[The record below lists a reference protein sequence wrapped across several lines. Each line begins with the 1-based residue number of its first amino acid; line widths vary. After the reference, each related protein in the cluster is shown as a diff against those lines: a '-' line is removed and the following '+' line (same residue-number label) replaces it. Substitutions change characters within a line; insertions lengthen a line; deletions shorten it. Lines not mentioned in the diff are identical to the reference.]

1 MVLDGTVV
9 SPRKALATSPGNR
22 PEPKQTKMSAG
33 SIEGQYLYRLP
44 AHITTEFCKVMDSLD
59 RSDWLRFASRVL
71 HDQVDLRL
79 AERSERP
86 TDCVLHRWGVQNGTV
101 GELLHVLNDL
111 KLLRARDII
120 LRWSP
125 VPPSDRPAPTP
136 WPQPPPKP
144 SFSDQ
149 LFSPPLKDQHQK
161 PQSNMETRPLTPP
174 VPRPLP
180 RPGPPPSA
188 LRTDGEK
195 RLEDL
200 DSPPRPPEWPTGV
213 GGPPTSDPS
222 CDTQLVH
229 SALCWPLEE
238 VLRGTENFSKRLCIG
253 EGGFGHVFR
262 ATMRNT
268 DYAVKK
274 LKEDSEMDWSLVK
287 QSFRTEVEKL
297 TQYRHPNIVDFGGY
311 CMERGVYCLVYVFM
325 PNGSLEDWLQSKT
338 GGALSWQQRVRVLL
352 GSAKAIQF
360 LHEST
365 PALIHGDV
373 KSSNILLAEG
383 LEPKLGDFGLA
394 RLCRA
399 PPVRGAA
406 TSSVVRT
413 QKVRGTLAYLPEE
426 YILTGEL
433 GVEIDTYSFGV
444 VLLELLTGR
453 RALETDGTS
462 RTRYLKDLVRESEEE
477 ADEERGRGGAGK
489 SARVSQE
496 ERISQAAA
504 HIWKKHLDP
513 QLRSQFSPGSQEL
526 CKLACRCLDRR
537 KRRPRMKEVFRLLQE
552 VQQRLDSSSPA
563 PPASAPVDSLADRF
577 SRLGPQEDTFHCPPN
592 LHPPPGALTSQDG
605 LRCASLSRVPC
616 ESDESQG
623 FSQYLVSGPGEPD
636 SSSSSLSSCGRNGL
650 YGSSPQ
656 GSPGSRLGSPVGL
669 GGAPALASCQAG
681 ASGPRQG
688 IVMNPAK
695 ERFFHK
701 LALYEEGRIPSA
713 ELLSSSADSGGELRR
728 PEESD
733 EFDC

>member
-462 RTRYLKDLVRESEEE
+462 RTRYLDGGAPGAYPSKQREQGRGRGVRPLVTEAGRDGV
-477 ADEERGRGGAGK
+477 ADEESTGRFAQG
-489 SARVSQE
+489 
-496 ERISQAAA
+496 
-504 HIWKKHLDP
+504 
-513 QLRSQFSPGSQEL
+513 
-526 CKLACRCLDRR
+526 RR
-537 KRRPRMKEVFRLLQE
+537 F
-552 VQQRLDSSSPA
+552 A
-563 PPASAPVDSLADRF
+563 PPPCVVVVCC
-577 SRLGPQEDTFHCPPN
+577 H
-592 LHPPPGALTSQDG
+592 GAALQ
-605 LRCASLSRVPC
+605 LCSLSPT
-616 ESDESQG
+616 SFLAF
-623 FSQYLVSGPGEPD
+623 FSCSPFR
-636 SSSSSLSSCGRNGL
+636 SSSLGALLFLFLWCGT
-650 YGSSPQ
+650 PA
-656 GSPGSRLGSPVGL
+656 PGRL
-669 GGAPALASCQAG
+669 AAAIG